1 MRRQLPPPPYQD
13 ILDAW
18 NATAK
23 EFGLRKAVAL
33 SMKRRDRLRA
43 LWQDEFWRENWRKA
57 LERIGNSAFCRG
69 EVNGWTADIE
79 FFLRHETVV
88 RAMEGKYD
96 NKGCIRN
103 GKAQTREEAMHP
115 ATRRLMQE
123 MQGQQQE
130 LEL

>member
-33 SMKRRDRLRA
+33 SLKRKSRVWE
-43 LWQDEFWRENWRKA
+43 LWRDEFWRENWQKA
-57 LERIGNSAFCRG
+57 LERIGASPFCRG
-69 EVNGWTADIE
+69 EVNGWKADIE

-103 GKAQTREEAMHP
+103 GKVQQPDNQPMHP
-115 ATRRLMQE
+115 ATRRLMEE
-123 MQGQQQE
+123 MQQSE
-130 LEL
+130 LE